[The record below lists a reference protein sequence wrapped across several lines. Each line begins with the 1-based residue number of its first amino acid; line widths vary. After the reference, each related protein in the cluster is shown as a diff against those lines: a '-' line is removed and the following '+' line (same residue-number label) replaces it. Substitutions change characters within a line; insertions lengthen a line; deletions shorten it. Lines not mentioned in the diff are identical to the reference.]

1 MFGPMCA
8 VELRRGG
15 LHLTGTALSLDAT
28 RKCELSFIS
37 HAHSDHIARHERVI
51 ATSATLRFMTHRLG
65 KLPAALPVPYNRPFS
80 LGPLEVELLPAG
92 HILGSAQIRV
102 TRADG
107 RRVVYTGDLN
117 LEASLTAEPAQVAR
131 CDTLIVEATF
141 GHPRYVFPPKESVLN
156 ALDAWVRQTL
166 EGGATPIL
174 LGYSLG
180 KAQEVIKFLRE
191 RGFSLCAHSSIC
203 EIAEMYREFGVPL
216 EGIRRFNGAIK
227 EGEVLVF
234 PPQLARSA
242 TLWKVRPRAFAFL
255 TGWALDPARARWHGA
270 DAAFPLS
277 DHADFAGLMSYAKAT
292 GAREVITHHGFADD
306 LAKALRQEGIVARAI
321 GKPLQL
327 QLL

>member
-1 MFGPMCA
+1 MCA

-15 LHLTGTALSLDAT
+15 LHLTGTALSLDAR

-51 ATSATLRFMTHRLG
+51 ATSPTLRLMTHRLG
-65 KLPAALPVPYNRPFS
+65 HLPAALPVPYNRPFV

-102 TRADG
+102 TRPDA
-107 RRVVYTGDLN
+107 RRIAYTGDLN
-117 LEASLTAEPAQVAR
+117 LAPSLTAEPAQVAR

-141 GHPRYVFPPKESVLN
+141 GHPRYIFPPKASVLGQ
-156 ALDAWVRQTL
+156 LEGWIRRTL
-166 EGGATPIL
+166 EAGATPVL

-191 RGFSLCAHSSIC
+191 RGFALCAHASIC
-203 EIAEMYREFGVPL
+203 DIAELYREFGVPL
-216 EGIRRFNGAIK
+216 DGIRRFNGSIK
-227 EGEVLVF
+227 PGEVLVF
-234 PPQLARSA
+234 PPQLARSPA
-242 TLWKVRPRAFAFL
+242 LRRVWPRALAIL

-277 DHADFAGLMSYAKAT
+277 DHADFEGLVRYVKAT
-292 GAREVITHHGFADD
+292 GAREVITHQGYADE
-306 LAKALRQEGIVARAI
+306 LAKALRQEGIEARAI

-327 QLL
+327 RLL